1 MDLIKRPETKLVEY
15 SDSEALRHAD
25 SEPPAA
31 VGREGMGV
39 ARIVVFGVVV
49 VTLFF
54 GGFGVWGAFAPLESA
69 AIARGILSVDTKR
82 KTVQHL
88 EGGIVADILVE
99 EGEEV
104 VAGQDLVALD
114 DTKARTSFSLIEA
127 QYHSTAAL
135 QARLQAERD
144 GLEQIRWPEWLREAA
159 SEAEIFATQE
169 RIFRARA
176 KLLENHTGIYE
187 HRIAQMGEEVA
198 GFKEEIKAQNRQ
210 IELLEEE
217 VQGISGLVEKG
228 FEGKTRLLALKRRQA
243 EVAGARARNR
253 ALIARVGQRIGEAR
267 LNITELANSRLNEV
281 VEELRDAETRLSELR
296 ERLSAARHVL
306 SRTHITA
313 PVSGAVVN
321 LQVFTRGGVVRP
333 GQALMDIV
341 PAGDE
346 LVIEAQVEPIDID
359 VVYVGLPAQV
369 RLTAFSQLTTPILTG
384 TVLQVSADSL
394 VDERT
399 GATYYVARVGL
410 DMGQPGLEGLK
421 LQPGMPAEVMIVT
434 GARTPLDYLLKPIVT
449 SLGRALR
456 EE

>member
-1 MDLIKRPETKLVEY
+1 MNLIKRPDSKLVEHSGSGPVKH
-15 SDSEALRHAD
+15 SDP
-25 SEPPAA
+25 EPPVAA
-31 VGREGMGV
+31 GREGMGV
-39 ARIVVFGVVV
+39 ARIVVFGGIVVA
-49 VTLFF
+49 LFF
-54 GGFGVWGAFAPLESA
+54 GGFGVWAALAPLESA
-69 AIARGILSVDTKR
+69 AIARGILSVDSKR

-88 EGGIVADILVE
+88 EGGIVADILVK

-104 VAGQDLVALD
+104 VAGQNVVALD

-127 QYHSTAAL
+127 QYHSTAVL

-144 GLEQIRWPEWLREAA
+144 GLEQIQWPEWLREAV
-159 SEAEIFATQE
+159 SGEKIFATQE
-169 RIFRARA
+169 RIFQARA
-176 KLLENHTGIYE
+176 QLLENHTGIYD
-187 HRIAQMGEEVA
+187 HRIAQMHEEVA
-198 GFKEEIKAQNRQ
+198 GFEEEIKAQNLQ
-210 IELLEEE
+210 IDLLEEE
-217 VQGISGLVEKG
+217 VQGISGLVEQG

-253 ALIARVGQRIGEAR
+253 ALIARVEQRIGEAR
-267 LNITELANSRLNEV
+267 LNITELANARLNEV
-281 VEELRDAETRLSELR
+281 VVELRDAETRLSDLR

-306 SRTHITA
+306 SRTHIAA
-313 PVSGAVVN
+313 PVSGTVVN
-321 LQVFTRGGVVRP
+321 LQVFTLGGVIRP
-333 GQALMDIV
+333 GQPLMDIV

-369 RLTAFSQLTTPILTG
+369 RLTAFSQLTTPILAG

-394 VDERT
+394 FDERT
-399 GATYYVARVGL
+399 GAPYYVARVAL
-410 DMGQPGLEGLK
+410 DPDQPELEGLK